1 MISMRN
7 QDRDQGIITKLGFH
21 LWKPKKKKKKSTLK
35 IEKYN
40 NNNQN

>member
-21 LWKPKKKKKKSTLK
+21 LWKPKKKKKSTLK